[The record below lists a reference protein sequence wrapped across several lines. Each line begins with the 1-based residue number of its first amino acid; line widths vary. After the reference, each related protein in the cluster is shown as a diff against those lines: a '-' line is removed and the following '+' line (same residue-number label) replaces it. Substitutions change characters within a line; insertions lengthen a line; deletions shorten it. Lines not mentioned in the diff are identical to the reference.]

1 MKPEEVIIA
10 PVRRAPLIYQLYD
23 ITIVTNFNQRI
34 PSTKRTLCYYFRWSN
49 VGDLAPA
56 MKAKLTAWFVAPFSL
71 RNLSFASQKL
81 KAQLAHV
88 RLLLGAYAYS
98 TF

>member
-1 MKPEEVIIA
+1 MKSEEVIIA
-10 PVRRAPLIYQLYD
+10 PVRRAPLI
-23 ITIVTNFNQRI
+23 
-34 PSTKRTLCYYFRWSN
+34 PSTKRTLCYYFRMA
-49 VGDLAPA
+49 GAR
-56 MKAKLTAWFVAPFSL
+56 LTAWFVAPFSL

-98 TF
+98 SRLNFLSVVVEIIV